1 MKLMDTLSENEGL
14 SQKKD
19 RLIKKAEAY
28 YKFLRKGSFKHSQK
42 HSQKN
47 YDTMV
52 EHTYNYTLSEFHNIV
67 VPMGSNIPT
76 LICDIIVKDTNDEV
90 KPVSIWTIQGYLRRI
105 FEKHDIE
112 ISIRDA
118 YGDVEPRITINEE
131 VTPEYTEYLE
141 NVKKKAIKAYKHF
154 RKGKVLWH
162 HDVYTYEFS
171 EGFEPGGYGLIKD
184 KKRYFFLYPDQLI
197 IKGHGL
203 YKKEHPDYPNG
214 YIVKQDHLPFEQIQK
229 LIGILFEKYGVSI
242 RIKDHSIIDRQ
253 ERDQINEETDV
264 DVNKEEKIK
273 KKGETYYKF
282 LKKGKIMWHGLT
294 YNYELSDEYDYR
306 STSMGMFGNEGL
318 IPIMTPK
325 AIKVTGHGSE
335 DSEYKKVPSS
345 AIVRYFH
352 NVVFKKYGVV
362 ISFSNAEFIGG
373 VSEGPEKLNEESDDD
388 VKIKEKLHKKGETY
402 YKFYKKGTFTQTY
415 VNNDMVDIY
424 SYELSD
430 EHYVHTKNNKDI
442 FINCGIQVEDTSGN
456 KKLIRPHL
464 VQSHLRNI
472 FAKHNIEIYI
482 QNFSGDINNV
492 SPAKPMD
499 W

>member
-1 MKLMDTLSENEGL
+1 MKLMNVLSENEGFN
-14 SQKKD
+14 QKKE
-19 RLIKKAEAY
+19 RMTKKAKAY

-47 YDTMV
+47 YDKMV

-90 KPVSIWTIQGYLRRI
+90 KPVSIWIIQGYLRRI

-118 YGDVEPRITINEE
+118 YGDVEPRVSINEE
-131 VTPEYTEYLE
+131 VDPEYKKYLE
-141 NVKKKAIKAYKHF
+141 LVKKKAIKAYNHF

-162 HDVYTYEFS
+162 DDVYTYEFS

-184 KKRYFFLYPDQLI
+184 KKRYFFLYPNQLI

-214 YIVKQDHLPFEQIQK
+214 YIVKQDHLPYEQIQK

-253 ERDQINEETDV
+253 ERDQINEE
-264 DVNKEEKIK
+264 
-273 KKGETYYKF
+273 
-282 LKKGKIMWHGLT
+282 
-294 YNYELSDEYDYR
+294 
-306 STSMGMFGNEGL
+306 
-318 IPIMTPK
+318 
-325 AIKVTGHGSE
+325 
-335 DSEYKKVPSS
+335 
-345 AIVRYFH
+345 
-352 NVVFKKYGVV
+352 
-362 ISFSNAEFIGG
+362 
-373 VSEGPEKLNEESDDD
+373 SDDD
-388 VKIKEKLHKKGETY
+388 VKMKDKLHKKGETY
-402 YKFYKKGTFTQTY
+402 YKFYKKGTFTQRY
-415 VNNDMVDIY
+415 VNNDMTDIY

-430 EHYVHTKNNKDI
+430 EHYVHTKNDKDI
-442 FINCGIQVEDTSGN
+442 FINCGIHVEDTSGN

-464 VQSHLRNI
+464 IQSHLRHV

-492 SPAKPMD
+492 SPAKPMGYD
-499 W
+499 EPPRNYRDLD